1 LATGHDGP
9 CEQRRT
15 QIKVSWHAVSRHQRF
30 LCFLHHFGNRFYRR
44 TGKMV
49 LIMIFQI
56 AALVIYATELYNYV
70 WFGVDVVGH
79 GIWAGSF
86 YVIAGS
92 LGIAAAYKRTT
103 SL

>member
-1 LATGHDGP
+1 
-9 CEQRRT
+9 
-15 QIKVSWHAVSRHQRF
+15 
-30 LCFLHHFGNRFYRR
+30 
-44 TGKMV
+44 M
-49 LIMIFQI
+49 IMIFQI

-70 WFGVDVVGH
+70 WFGA

>member
-1 LATGHDGP
+1 LPFSRYLMPFSRNFSLFLRNFSETAHRERVGNPLA
-9 CEQRRT
+9 
-15 QIKVSWHAVSRHQRF
+15 A
-30 LCFLHHFGNRFYRR
+30 N
-44 TGKMV
+44 
-49 LIMIFQI
+49 
-56 AALVIYATELYNYV
+56 
-70 WFGVDVVGH
+70 VVGH

>member
-1 LATGHDGP
+1 
-9 CEQRRT
+9 
-15 QIKVSWHAVSRHQRF
+15 
-30 LCFLHHFGNRFYRR
+30 
-44 TGKMV
+44 M
-49 LIMIFQI
+49 IMIFQI

-70 WFGVDVVGH
+70 WFAADVSGY

-92 LGIAAAYKRTT
+92 LGIAAAYKRTK